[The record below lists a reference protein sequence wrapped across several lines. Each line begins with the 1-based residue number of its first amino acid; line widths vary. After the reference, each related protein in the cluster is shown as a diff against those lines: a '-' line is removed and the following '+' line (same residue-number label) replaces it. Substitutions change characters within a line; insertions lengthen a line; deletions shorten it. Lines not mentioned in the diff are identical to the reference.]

1 MDPFQ
6 QQSAA
11 FFTRLWIE
19 NAVDSGSLEE
29 ALRMSRRLDE
39 LTVRCLLDAGGQ
51 GSVTATGGRA

>member
-1 MDPFQ
+1 MDMFQ
-6 QQSAA
+6 RQTAA

-29 ALRMSRRLDE
+29 ALLMSRRLDE